1 MKKLRNIIF
10 HSMYSK
16 INQKYF
22 VFFRH
27 KGQPILLQLLRCEAL
42 AVDNHGGV
50 PHALH
55 LQQPRLVRKAGY
67 GKPKPL
73 LYFNRYRP
81 STIPADFSKGV

>member
-16 INQKYF
+16 MVQKYF

-42 AVDNHGGV
+42 AVEYHSGA

-55 LQQPRLVRKAGY
+55 LQQPRPVRKAG
-67 GKPKPL
+67 
-73 LYFNRYRP
+73 
-81 STIPADFSKGV
+81 